1 MVVYMM
7 VHGECIMQLEGLGM
21 CACVCMCV
29 CVEGEGGGWG
39 VSGVEH
45 QGCDGHA
52 YTCMPCT
59 CYC

>member
-1 MVVYMM
+1 
-7 VHGECIMQLEGLGM
+7 MQLEGLGM